1 MAKKTIEVRAKYK
14 NGITTIN
21 ALINHPMEAGSLIK
35 HKAGNVISPHFI
47 QEVTC
52 THKETTLLTAQ
63 WGIGMPMNPYLS
75 FGFNGGKKG
84 EEITLK
90 WVDNKGDSDAATTII
105 K

>member
-1 MAKKTIEVRAKYK
+1 MATKTIEVRAKYK

-21 ALINHPMEAGSLIK
+21 ALITHPMG
-35 HKAGNVISPHFI
+35 AGNTKSPHFI

-63 WGIGMPMNPYLS
+63 WGVGMPTNPYLS
-75 FGFNGGKKG
+75 FSFNGGQKG

-90 WVDNKGDSDAATTII
+90 WVDNKGGSDTTTTII